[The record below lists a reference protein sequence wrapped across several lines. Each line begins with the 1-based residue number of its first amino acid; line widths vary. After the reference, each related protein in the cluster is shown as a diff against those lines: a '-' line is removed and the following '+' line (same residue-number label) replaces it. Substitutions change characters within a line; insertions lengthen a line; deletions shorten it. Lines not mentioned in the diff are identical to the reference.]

1 MADMLGAVGGWRLLD
16 CCSVIG
22 GSTPACLSF
31 SQHAYQHRP
40 KGPALLAV
48 DQELG
53 EGAGG
58 RVPPVRANP
67 LGAVEGRVHQDA
79 QQPGARAPGVE
90 TARGRRPRSSGRLR
104 VSVAIRAVTT

>member
-1 MADMLGAVGGWRLLD
+1 MADMLGAVGGRRFSIPARL
-16 CCSVIG
+16 
-22 GSTPACLSF
+22 STVQPLHVWLRAYLLSF
-31 SQHAYQHRP
+31 SQQADQHRP

-58 RVPPVRANP
+58 PVPPVRANP

-79 QQPGARAPGVE
+79 EQPGAWSA
-90 TARGRRPRSSGRLR
+90 AQASRRLGPPSEVIS
-104 VSVAIRAVTT
+104 ACA